1 MEHPWRCL
9 FAFFAFD
16 KQVPGTNEYTVQW
29 SDEGLQRLR
38 VGMTASDRP
47 EWSPETLVFY
57 AHDVPIPTTAR
68 FAVHYRVRDGTN
80 MECEQN
86 RISIDNAL
94 GSWVEKFCF
103 YAYPAPTVELDAD
116 DGASLNDRSRPY

>member
-1 MEHPWRCL
+1 M
-9 FAFFAFD
+9 
-16 KQVPGTNEYTVQW
+16 Q
-29 SDEGLQRLR
+29 
-38 VGMTASDRP
+38 
-47 EWSPETLVFY
+47 
-57 AHDVPIPTTAR
+57 
-68 FAVHYRVRDGTN
+68 YRVRDGTN